1 MKRLV
6 IEGWILLVYFEFL
19 MSFRKF
25 RDLHAVLAKQQVQRC
40 SSLDQVSKESIC
52 SAMDYACSLYFK
64 RVLCLHR
71 SSATTVLLRRYGWNA
86 ELVVGVQTLPF
97 RSHAWVEVG
106 GTVVNDR
113 AEIIGSYK
121 VLKPA
126 SF

>member
-6 IEGWILLVYFEFL
+6 IEGWLLLVYFEFL

-25 RDLHAVLAKQQVQRC
+25 RDLHAVLAEKTGPTVFIIGSSSERVNLQRN
-40 SSLDQVSKESIC
+40 
-52 SAMDYACSLYFK
+52 DYACTLYFK
-64 RVLCLHR
+64 RVLCLQR

-97 RSHAWVEVG
+97 RSHAWVEVA

>member
-6 IEGWILLVYFEFL
+6 VEGWLLLVYFEFL

-25 RDLHAVLAKQQVQRC
+25 RDLHAVLAKKQVQRC

-52 SAMDYACSLYFK
+52 SAMDYACTLYFK
-64 RVLCLHR
+64 QVLCLQR

-97 RSHAWVEVG
+97 KSHAWVEVG

-121 VLKPA
+121 VLKQA
-126 SF
+126 SS